1 MLKTFKIL
9 LINILILAVFY
20 QIAEFSCFL
29 CELKRAYPYCANG
42 RNFSQFAL
50 NNIKSNYLLKYKS
63 FDKNYEQIKFRKV
76 EGEQFSTRKPIVIFG
91 CSYAYGASLED
102 EQTFS
107 YKLSKYLS
115 RKVYNRAYSG
125 WGPQDML
132 YQVRRADFYNTVK
145 EEPAAIIYVF
155 MDGHLYRT
163 LREVWTFE
171 NQVFY
176 DYSNDKL
183 IQSPFSAGG
192 FLYGYLARKIRYF
205 WAESIWREDN
215 KFVRLRK
222 FLSLHFISTKEETE
236 KHWKNT
242 KYYILVYCCNEIEK
256 QMLDKFENNGFEV
269 IYVSELTNENILTK
283 KYQISDTDMH
293 PNEKAWDLL
302 TPLIAQKLNLE

>member
-1 MLKTFKIL
+1 MKIL

-29 CELKRAYPYCANG
+29 CELKRAYPYCGSG
-42 RNFSQFAL
+42 RQFSQFAL
-50 NNIKSNYLLKYKS
+50 DNIKSNYLLKYKS
-63 FDKNYEQIKFRKV
+63 FDKNYNNLTFRKTA
-76 EGEQFSTRKPIVIFG
+76 GSQFSSKKPVVIFG
-91 CSYAYGASLED
+91 CSYAYGANLNE
-102 EQTFS
+102 EQIFS

-125 WGPQDML
+125 WGPQNML

-145 EEPAAIIYVF
+145 EEPEAVIYLF

-171 NQVFY
+171 NQIFFN
-176 DYSNDKL
+176 YSNDKL
-183 IQSPFSAGG
+183 TQSPFSAGG
-192 FLYGYLARKIRYF
+192 PFYGYLARKIRYF
-205 WAESIWREDN
+205 VAENIWRNDDKFDN
-215 KFVRLRK
+215 LCK
-222 FLSLHFISTKEETE
+222 FLSAHFISAKKETE
-236 KHWKNT
+236 KYWKNT

-256 QMLDKFENNGFEV
+256 QMLDELNNKGIEV

-293 PNEKAWDLL
+293 PNERAWDLL
-302 TPLIAQKLNLE
+302 TPLIAQKLNLQ